1 MYFSTDEEDSE
12 EDSDD
17 SVEGGDEEGEE
28 DTGSEGEEQVCT
40 LNPSLLQSL
49 YIVTCALCNVF
60 KLDHLPPHTHT
71 LHAPT
76 PHTHPGY

>member
-1 MYFSTDEEDSE
+1 MYLSTDEEDSE

-40 LNPSLLQSL
+40 YSKPTTSLLQSL
-49 YIVTCALCNVF
+49 
-60 KLDHLPPHTHT
+60 
-71 LHAPT
+71 
-76 PHTHPGY
+76 